1 MFYSQALML
10 LTILGFVGFMVW
22 LRHKSRLEK
31 RRLQVEAQTRI
42 LDRIGPGDALTSFLQ
57 TEEGRA
63 LLSIH
68 ESLEDQTMFN
78 PRRHD
83 GIRMSIIGLLTGG
96 VICLGIA
103 LGFVV
108 VAHAIIDEDF
118 VVPAA
123 IVAGVGVGCIL
134 AAVIHYVLGKAW
146 GMLGSGA
153 DRDRSRSRPN

>member
-1 MFYSQALML
+1 MFFSQALIL
-10 LTILGFVGFMVW
+10 LVIFGFIAFMVW
-22 LRHKSRLEK
+22 LRHRDRFEK

-42 LDRIGPGDALTSFLQ
+42 LDRIGPGEALTAFLQ

-63 LLSIH
+63 LLRGH
-68 ESLEDQTMFN
+68 ESHDDPTMFN
-78 PRRHD
+78 HRRPD

-103 LGFVV
+103 LGFVI
-108 VAHAIIDEDF
+108 VAHTVVDDAF
-118 VVPAA
+118 VVPGA

-146 GMLGSGA
+146 GMLGTRG
-153 DRDRSRSRPN
+153 DRDGSRSRPY